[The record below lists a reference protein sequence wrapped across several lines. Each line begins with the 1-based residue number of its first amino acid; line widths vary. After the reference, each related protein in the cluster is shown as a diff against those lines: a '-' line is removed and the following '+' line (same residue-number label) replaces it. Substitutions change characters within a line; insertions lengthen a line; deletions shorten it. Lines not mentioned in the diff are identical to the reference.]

1 MISDSEN
8 DGARLV
14 AGVLDA
20 EREVT
25 RTKLRL
31 RESLQ
36 LASETG
42 SRLVTQVRKQATPA
56 LVLGVVVS
64 VLAVAGVT
72 IMAVRSGPA
81 RGRRT
86 FQQPSPAQKLA
97 REAGIWLLRAVA
109 LRLVAAVAER
119 TRDSGRRPS
128 LTASS

>member
-1 MISDSEN
+1 MISRIES
-8 DGARLV
+8 DGARLE
-14 AGVLDA
+14 AGVVDA

-64 VLAVAGVT
+64 VLAVAGAT
-72 IMAVRSGPA
+72 IIAVRSGPA
-81 RGRRT
+81 RGWRAS
-86 FQQPSPAQKLA
+86 QQPSPARKLA
-97 REAGIWLLRAVA
+97 RQAGIWLLRVAALRVVGAVA
-109 LRLVAAVAER
+109 AR
-119 TRDSGRRPS
+119 TRDSRRPAS
-128 LTASS
+128 PASS